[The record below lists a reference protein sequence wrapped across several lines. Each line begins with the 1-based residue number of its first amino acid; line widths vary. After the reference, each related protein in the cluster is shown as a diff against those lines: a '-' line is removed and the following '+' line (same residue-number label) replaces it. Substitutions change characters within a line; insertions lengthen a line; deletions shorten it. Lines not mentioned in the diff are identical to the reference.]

1 MLLYAIKSAYADL
14 KYKAPQQ
21 LSRLRTG
28 VLARVLRKGNVI
40 EMKQK
45 KSRTA
50 KRSAA
55 KPSVR
60 RVGTVLGSSALCVMA
75 VGTISVCGLLGQRA
89 DRETKPANVNTTE
102 TARDEGA
109 HTALDTVTWRKASI
123 NEYEFTEV
131 SAAQTEKPAETTVSG
146 TTSADEKKA
155 EATVRAETEKKADAK
170 AEYNIKSI
178 SKTFLYAAETVSLRK
193 APDKSAEVLEVL
205 DADERVVVDGCT
217 DDGVWY
223 SVRHGE
229 VTGFA
234 AAANF
239 TGKSPEN
246 KKAEEKAEEKKAEE
260 KKSEEKK
267 SDAKKEETSQNRG
280 VISYTDEEFEMLCY
294 VLQGEVGNCS
304 EASKIAV
311 ANVIINRVRSSL
323 FPNSISAVL
332 TAPTQFDAIYGYY
345 NGTTVPTQNTR
356 DCAARALA
364 GEDNTN
370 GATYYYAPAYCGGST
385 AAWFET
391 LQFCLEV
398 DGQRYFKN
406 W

>member
-1 MLLYAIKSAYADL
+1 MIK
-14 KYKAPQQ
+14 
-21 LSRLRTG
+21 
-28 VLARVLRKGNVI
+28 
-40 EMKQK
+40 MKQK
-45 KSRTA
+45 RSRAA
-50 KRSAA
+50 KRKNV

-60 RVGTVLGSSALCVMA
+60 RVGTVLWTSALSVLTI
-75 VGTISVCGLLGQRA
+75 GTISVCGMLGQKA
-89 DRETKPANVNTTE
+89 DEETKAANVNTTD

-109 HTALDTVTWRKASI
+109 YTALDTVTWRKASI
-123 NEYEFTEV
+123 NEYEFAEV
-131 SAAQTEKPAETTVSG
+131 SAPDTRAADEESSANEM
-146 TTSADEKKA
+146 TTSAAEKKN
-155 EATVRAETEKKADAK
+155 AK
-170 AEYNIKSI
+170 ASVKAGTDKNADVKTENNIKSI
-178 SKTFLYAAETVSLRK
+178 SKTFLYVAEPVSLRK
-193 APDKSAEVLEVL
+193 TPDKSSEVLEVI

-234 AAANF
+234 AAENF
-239 TGKSPEN
+239 TGKSP
-246 KKAEEKAEEKKAEE
+246 KDSKTEEKKDE
-260 KKSEEKK
+260 KSKDGRTVIELKEDSSKK
-267 SDAKKEETSQNRG
+267 GS

-323 FPNSISAVL
+323 FPDSISAVL
-332 TAPTQFDAIYGYY
+332 TAPSQFDAIYGYY

-370 GATYYYAPAYCGGST
+370 GATYYYAPAYCGGDT
-385 AAWFET
+385 ASWFET